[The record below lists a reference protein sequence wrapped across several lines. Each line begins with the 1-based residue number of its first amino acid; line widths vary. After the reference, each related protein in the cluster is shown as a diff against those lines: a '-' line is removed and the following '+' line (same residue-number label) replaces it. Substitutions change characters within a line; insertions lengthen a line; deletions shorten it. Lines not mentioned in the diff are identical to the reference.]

1 MAPNERPLL
10 KETPVTK
17 IDQVFVELVKP
28 ELIARKLPDTP
39 ANRITIYTEM
49 GELLME
55 EGVHSFERMLY
66 LTMIGN
72 EILRLRDLVSE

>member
-1 MAPNERPLL
+1 MRPLL

-66 LTMIGN
+66 LMMIGN